1 MKSGFGPADYGSRG
15 ARVANMHRGYG
26 LELQTVQQMSATG
39 VSGEVRRMR

>member
-1 MKSGFGPADYGSRG
+1 MKSGFGPADYGPRG
-15 ARVANMHRGYG
+15 ARAARMRCGYG